1 MNLVGKIIGNRY
13 EILKEIGNG
22 GMAIVYK
29 AKDHVLNRD
38 VAVKVLRDE
47 YTTDSDFIK
56 RFNTE
61 AQSAANLQHPNIV
74 AIYDVGHEEEN
85 NLYYIVMELIK
96 GKTLKQIINK
106 DGVISWK
113 WAVNIAIQIASA
125 LEVAHKNGIVHRDIK
140 PHNIMITEDGVAK
153 VTDFGIAKAV
163 SNSTITS
170 FGTTIGSVHYFSPE
184 QAKGSITDAKSDLY
198 SLGVVMYEMVTGTV
212 PFDADTPVSVALMH
226 IQEEPIPPIEKNP
239 EIPSAVNDIIMKAM
253 RKDPLERYQSATEML
268 ADLSKAL
275 KDPEGDFVIVENK
288 DGAYTRIMNSVSD
301 KDVKKSKKQSFF
313 KEHPRTK
320 VLVTI
325 LSLIL
330 IFVIVFL
337 ITKVT
342 LDGGFKTKVKIPDL
356 VNKTEQEA
364 GNITNSLGLELQ
376 VGEPQ
381 ASATVDEGKIISQD
395 PKYAENEK
403 ILKGSAIK
411 IVVSKGPETT
421 AMPSFVGKKIA
432 DVKVQAD
439 EIELVLNITEEN
451 SDSVDEGTVISQDV
465 KEGKKVK
472 SGDTVNVV
480 VSKGPE
486 KTTVPTVIDMDE
498 GTAKATL
505 SNAGLKANV
514 TYTNDSTKTDKK
526 VISQNIEQG
535 KEVNKNTTI
544 DIVVNKIEVKE
555 SKVTI
560 KLSVQVKGNALKT
573 VKQETTDTNET
584 NTALTNAATS
594 STTSE
599 ITKLTIPVV
608 ATTDNGN
615 QKLTKNVTIDL
626 TKSSP
631 QEFDLG
637 EITGNGSKT
646 IVIKGSISGKD
657 VVMGTETINI
667 DEFDGGRKV
676 FDYTLN
682 SL

>member
-85 NLYYIVMELIK
+85 DLYYIVMELIK

-198 SLGVVMYEMVTGTV
+198 SLGVVMYEMVTGKV

-226 IQEEPIPPIEKNP
+226 IQEEPVPPIEINT
-239 EIPSAVNDIIMKAM
+239 EIPTAVNDIIMKAM
-253 RKDPLERYQSATEML
+253 KKDPLERYQSATEML

-275 KDPEGDFVIVENK
+275 KDPDGDFVIVENK

-301 KDVKKSKKQSFF
+301 KDVKKSKKKSFF

-320 VLVTI
+320 FLVTI
-325 LSLIL
+325 LSLVL
-330 IFVIVFL
+330 LFVIVFL

-342 LDGGFKTKVKIPDL
+342 LDGGFKKKVKIPDL
-356 VNKTEQEA
+356 VDKTEQEA
-364 GNITNSLGLELQ
+364 GDITNSLGLELQ

-381 ASATVDEGKIISQD
+381 ASATVEEGKIISQD
-395 PKYAENEK
+395 PGYEANKK
-403 ILKGSAIK
+403 IAKGSTITV
-411 IVVSKGPETT
+411 IISKGPET
-421 AMPSFVGKKIA
+421 AEMPSFVGKKIA
-432 DVKVQAD
+432 DVKETAD
-439 EIELVLNITEEN
+439 EMGLVLNITEEN
-451 SDSVDEGTVISQDV
+451 SSSVDEGSVISQDV
-465 KEGKKVK
+465 KEGKQVK

-486 KTTVPTVIDMDE
+486 KTTVPTVVDMDE

-526 VISQNIEQG
+526 VISQSIEQG

-560 KLSVQVKGNALKT
+560 KLRVQVSGSALRTTSK
-573 VKQETTDTNET
+573 ETTDSSDS
-584 NTALTNAATS
+584 NTTS
-594 STTSE
+594 SSSSSE

-626 TKSSP
+626 TKSSL